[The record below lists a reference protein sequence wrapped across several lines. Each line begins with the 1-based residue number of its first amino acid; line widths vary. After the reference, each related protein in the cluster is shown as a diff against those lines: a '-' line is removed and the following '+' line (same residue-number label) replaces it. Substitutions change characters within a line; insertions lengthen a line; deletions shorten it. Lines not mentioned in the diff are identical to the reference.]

1 MLHDDK
7 KVIRSDF
14 DREAADKMAS
24 VLSRVGG
31 HHPDPVP
38 SLSIISTERRVQQC
52 TALLEN
58 TNIAISNFVKIDV
71 F

>member
-14 DREAADKMAS
+14 DRETADKMAP

-38 SLSIISTERRVQQC
+38 SLSISINRETGTAMYKRSSDTRQC
-52 TALLEN
+52 W
-58 TNIAISNFVKIDV
+58 
-71 F
+71 

>member
-14 DREAADKMAS
+14 DRETADKMAP
-24 VLSRVGG
+24 VLSRVRG

-52 TALLEN
+52 TSDQVTLDSVGKPCIN
-58 TNIAISNFVKIDV
+58 Q
-71 F
+71 

>member
-14 DREAADKMAS
+14 DRETADKMAPM
-24 VLSRVGG
+24 LSRVGG

-38 SLSIISTERRVQQC
+38 SLSIISTAMYKRSSDTRQC
-52 TALLEN
+52 W
-58 TNIAISNFVKIDV
+58 
-71 F
+71 